1 MLEIAD
7 SSDVMSGSGKSLD
20 QTEGLDLGSAGQ
32 QTWYADKNFH
42 KYFSPDPVVAVD
54 LIRCSA
60 GFVLEHEAEIEWC
73 DNPVGGGKNYSFG

>member
-7 SSDVMSGSGKSLD
+7 SSDVMSGSGKSLN

-42 KYFSPDPVVAVD
+42 KYF
-54 LIRCSA
+54 
-60 GFVLEHEAEIEWC
+60 
-73 DNPVGGGKNYSFG
+73 FGVSSYM